1 MGRASNAEKQP
12 TGRGPEGCVEN
23 GVLLQFP
30 CEIYASY
37 EAAVAAPTPNS
48 AALRLLKVE
57 AGING
62 LLPTSWVPSIYS
74 VSLLIRLRYALEEV
88 TVFCVR
94 PLCARSSRPAAKRK
108 IKACDFLQPC
118 GKNAAI

>member
-1 MGRASNAEKQP
+1 MPVWICIIVGAGTPVFQLFL
-12 TGRGPEGCVEN
+12 
-23 GVLLQFP
+23 VLLQFP

>member
-1 MGRASNAEKQP
+1 LAETYRAASFL
-12 TGRGPEGCVEN
+12 
-23 GVLLQFP
+23 VLLQFP

-37 EAAVAAPTPNS
+37 EAAVAASTRNS

-57 AGING
+57 SGING

-94 PLCARSSRPAAKRK
+94 PLCARSSRPAAKGK

-118 GKNAAI
+118 GKNAAT